1 MNLSVGNIIS
11 LDWHSSAEGETMLQ
25 HFYNPQTTGR
35 KTFGILERPS
45 IASNVEEVSYKLFV
59 TGKSGIGK
67 TATVARLAGSRCRI
81 PHTETHGIQKSNIFW
96 PVKIWDKIILF
107 KLQIW
112 DAGENAI
119 KKYAHIF
126 PACRDKADAI
136 VYIFSFTDPN
146 SLAELPQ
153 QMARTA
159 LQGENPACIAIG
171 TRYSVQERGETL
183 STEIKDFEQKWQV
196 PVLRIDNRWAGDRGE
211 VHEVAPILNIICERL
226 WVRDQEYLLKQGISK

>member
-67 TATVARLAGSRCRI
+67 TATVARLAGSRCRV

-126 PACRDKADAI
+126 PLVNCYTGFGTWNFRHVGIK
-136 VYIFSFTDPN
+136 
-146 SLAELPQ
+146 
-153 QMARTA
+153 QMPLYTFF
-159 LQGENPACIAIG
+159 P
-171 TRYSVQERGETL
+171 
-183 STEIKDFEQKWQV
+183 
-196 PVLRIDNRWAGDRGE
+196 LRIQTVWLSFHSRWPELLRRRKILHVLQLVQGTVYKKE
-211 VHEVAPILNIICERL
+211 VKR
-226 WVRDQEYLLKQGISK
+226 